1 MSMLTNKDRRPD
13 AAGSRSEDLAPQA
26 PVLGGRPRAGW
37 VRTRRLVALVLVLSD
52 VLLAGAAWQLAS
64 ALQDMW
70 GRGPIS
76 EVAAFSVVANIAVW
90 VGLRTLLGLYPG
102 YGLSA
107 AEELRRQ
114 TYAVGAALSATT
126 VFAIALHAG
135 NMLSRLL
142 TFAGFAGLALLAP
155 PLRHFVKHGMRR
167 LGIWGVPVAILGD
180 GGTGSR
186 VIRALQKEWSLG
198 FVPTVV
204 FDDRG
209 AQDTFE
215 GVPYG
220 GTLTEAEMVVR
231 EYGLD
236 TAVVAVPGAHG
247 QRLAEITDWAG
258 TRFGRVIVIPNLGGV
273 TNSAVVA
280 RDLAGIFGVE
290 IKQNLLNPWARRT
303 KRTLDLLGV
312 IIGGLLVGP
321 LLLAIAALVKLDSPG
336 PAIYGQRRLGA
347 GDRSFRCLKFRTM
360 SLDAEHALDEY
371 LQSDPDLR
379 TEWDRARKLRCD
391 PRVTRVGRF
400 LRATSLDEL
409 PQLWNVLRGEM
420 SLVGPRPI
428 VEAEVPRYAE
438 AYELY
443 RRVTPGISG
452 FWQVNGRSDTS
463 YEERVALDTYY
474 VRNWSVWL
482 DLVILGRTVESL
494 LLRRGAR

>member
-1 MSMLTNKDRRPD
+1 MSIVVNKDKRPD
-13 AAGSRSEDLAPQA
+13 ATGSRSRDLAPQA
-26 PVLGGRPRAGW
+26 PMLAGRPRRGW
-37 VRTRRLVALVLVLSD
+37 IGSRRLVALVLLLSD
-52 VLLAGAAWQLAS
+52 VLLAAVVWQAAS
-64 ALQDMW
+64 VLQDMW
-70 GRGPIS
+70 GRGPLT
-76 EVAAFSVVANIAVW
+76 EVAAFSVVANVAVW

-114 TYAVGAALSATT
+114 TYAVGAALGATT
-126 VFAIALHAG
+126 VFAIALHVG
-135 NMLSRLL
+135 DLLSRLL

-155 PLRHFVKHGMRR
+155 FLRHFVKHGMRR
-167 LGIWGVPVAILGD
+167 LGIWGVPVAILGGD
-180 GGTGSR
+180 ETGSR
-186 VIRALQKEWSLG
+186 VIRALQKEWTLG
-198 FVPTVV
+198 FVPAVV
-204 FDDRG
+204 FDDRRIPSTL
-209 AQDTFE
+209 D

-220 GTLTEAEMVVR
+220 GALVEAETVVQK
-231 EYGLD
+231 YGMD

-247 QRLAEITDWAG
+247 RRLAEITDWAG
-258 TRFGRVIVIPNLGGV
+258 THFRRVIVIPDLGGV

-303 KRTLDLLGV
+303 KRTLDLLVAIAGGV
-312 IIGGLLVGP
+312 LISP
-321 LLLAIAALVKLDSPG
+321 LLLAIVALIKLDTPG
-336 PAIYGQRRLGA
+336 PAIYGQQRLGGNESA
-347 GDRSFRCLKFRTM
+347 FRCLKFRTM
-360 SLDAEHALDEY
+360 CLDAERTLDEH

-379 TEWDRARKLRCD
+379 TEWERVRKLRRD
-391 PRVTRVGRF
+391 PRITRLGRF

-428 VEAEVPRYAE
+428 VEAEVPRYGE

>member
-1 MSMLTNKDRRPD
+1 MSMVINKEKRPSST
-13 AAGSRSEDLAPQA
+13 GSRSGDLASQV
-26 PVLGGRPRAGW
+26 PVGGPRGGWAW
-37 VRTRRLVALVLVLSD
+37 VRRRRLAALVLVLSD
-52 VLLAGAAWQLAS
+52 VLLAVLTWQAAS
-64 ALQDMW
+64 VLQDVW
-70 GRGPIS
+70 GRGPLS
-76 EVAAFSVVANIAVW
+76 EVAAFSVVPNVVVW
-90 VGLRTLLGLYPG
+90 VGLRMLLGLYPG

-114 TYAVGAALSATT
+114 TYAVGAALGTTT
-126 VFAIALHAG
+126 VFAIALHVG
-135 NMLSRLL
+135 DLLSRLL

-155 PLRHFVKHGMRR
+155 LLRHFVKHGVRK
-167 LGIWGVPVAILGD
+167 LGIWGVPVAILGGD
-180 GGTGSR
+180 ETGSR
-186 VIRALQKEWSLG
+186 VIRALQKEWTLG
-198 FVPTVV
+198 FVPAVV
-204 FDDRG
+204 FDDRKIL
-209 AQDTFE
+209 DTFE
-215 GVPYG
+215 GIPHG
-220 GTLTEAEMVVR
+220 GTLAEAEIVIR
-231 EYGLD
+231 KYGLD
-236 TAVVAVPGAHG
+236 TAVVAMPGAHG

-258 TRFGRVIVIPNLGGV
+258 TRFRRVIVIPDLGGV

-303 KRTLDLLGV
+303 KRALDLLGA
-312 IIGGLLVGP
+312 IIGGLLISP
-321 LLLAIAALVKLDSPG
+321 LLLAIAALVKVDAPG
-336 PAIYGQRRLGA
+336 PAIYGQQRLGG
-347 GDRSFRCLKFRTM
+347 GDRPFRCLKFRTM
-360 SLDAEHALDEY
+360 CLDAERTLDEH

-379 TEWDRARKLRCD
+379 AEWERDRKLRRD

-428 VEAEVPRYAE
+428 VEAEVPRYGE

-452 FWQVNGRSDTS
+452 FWQINGRSDTS

-482 DLVILGRTVESL
+482 DLVILARTVESIL
-494 LLRRGAR
+494 LQRGAH